1 MKKEYKTPDIKLER
15 FSVID
20 VITASGGGGGVYED
34 PSDPN
39 KLQSADHYIGGVS
52 SVGFEW

>member
-1 MKKEYKTPDIKLER
+1 MKKEYIAPDMRLEH
-15 FSVID
+15 FLVAD
-20 VITASGGGGGVYED
+20 VIAASSGGGGVYED

-52 SVGFEW
+52 SVNFEW